1 LLDSRTNLAQVDVY
15 SYGIIMWELATR
27 QTPWDE
33 LGELN
38 YLQLST
44 EIEAA
49 LKNDRRPTVPASI
62 VAEHS
67 GYAVLH
73 PLLQLQRAAMV
84 VIVVPSPRQCI
95 LSSWNLC

>member
-1 LLDSRTNLAQVDVY
+1 LLDSRTNFAQVDVY

-33 LGELN
+33 LGELE
-38 YLQLST
+38 YLQLSVQ
-44 EIEAA
+44 IELA

-73 PLLQLQRAAMV
+73 PLLLFQRVTV
-84 VIVVPSPRQCI
+84 VAIVVPSPRQCI